1 MSLIS
6 GVQGRCVRSSSNALF
21 GWSLSLTRPS
31 TYVPEIDLED
41 IISIEKTLESAT
53 SWHLIRKDKL
63 KAWNHTRIT
72 PALLVCIA
80 ASSKVS
86 TYLFFA
92 TSPLK
97 GLSEQDYAKKVLS
110 PLLEIA
116 FHGSSLITHWGDT
129 ISEDNQKVNM
139 PLRMD
144 LRMIIQQQPEQW
156 RQGFVYIMIHV
167 RPFAKNVQQWKY
179 YKDKAKSVRN
189 AKWQLNS
196 PVNRYPDLN
205 SGFVQDIMVPFTT
218 NSYTFYCRRL
228 TESLSVEFALKS
240 SVVKGTWIIMY
251 CIDSWCK

>member
-97 GLSEQDYAKKVLS
+97 GLSEQDYAKKALS

-116 FHGSSLITHWGDT
+116 FHGSSLITHWADT
-129 ISEDNQKVNM
+129 ISEDNQKSTCLCEWTSEWSFNNSLNNDVKALYILWYM
-139 PLRMD
+139 CGRLQRMYSNGNT
-144 LRMIIQQQPEQW
+144 IKTKP
-156 RQGFVYIMIHV
+156 
-167 RPFAKNVQQWKY
+167 
-179 YKDKAKSVRN
+179 
-189 AKWQLNS
+189 
-196 PVNRYPDLN
+196 
-205 SGFVQDIMVPFTT
+205 
-218 NSYTFYCRRL
+218 
-228 TESLSVEFALKS
+228 SL
-240 SVVKGTWIIMY
+240 
-251 CIDSWCK
+251 